1 MQPQRDALGDGGASH
16 AIGHHGGVLGQF
28 GGEFG
33 GIVRIDLARQHSA
46 LTSMAPRSWRSSFK
60 MSTPIFCDRRTNH
73 VASGPLKNSEP
84 AKATIMQ
91 RTNLVQACATSG

>member
-1 MQPQRDALGDGGASH
+1 LA
-16 AIGHHGGVLGQF
+16 LGQF

-33 GIVRIDLARQHSA
+33 GVMRIDLASTAA
-46 LTSMAPRSWRSSFK
+46 LTSMAPRSWRSFK

-91 RTNLVQACATSG
+91 RMNLVQACATSG